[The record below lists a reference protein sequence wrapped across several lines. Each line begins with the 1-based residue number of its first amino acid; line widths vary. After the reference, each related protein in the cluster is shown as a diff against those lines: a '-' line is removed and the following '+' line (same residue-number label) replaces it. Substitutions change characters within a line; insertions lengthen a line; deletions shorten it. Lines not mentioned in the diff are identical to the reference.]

1 MPILALITAMLLWGS
16 SFVALKLAFQYY
28 DPMVVIFG
36 RMLVGTLCMLLFMGR
51 FRRAQYRKGDIA
63 QLLLLALFEP
73 CLYFTFEATAL
84 TYTTAGQAGM
94 ITAMLPLMVAVA
106 ATLILGERI
115 TRRTLLG
122 FVIAVCGAV
131 WLSLGGRASENAP
144 NPMLGNFLE
153 FVAMVCATGY
163 TIMAKKLSPRY
174 GPLLMT
180 AIQSSVGTLFFFP
193 IMFLPPTTLPTAFN
207 WGGVVAILYLGAFV
221 TMGAYFFYN
230 YGISRIPA
238 SQASAFVNLIPV
250 FCVLLGRVVLGE
262 TFTGGQYAA
271 SIVVLAGVFLSQDMV
286 VRRQN
291 TRIKSGDSAG

>member
-1 MPILALITAMLLWGS
+1 MPILALIAAMLLWGS

-36 RMLVGTLCMLLFMGR
+36 RMLVGTVCMLLFMGR
-51 FRRAQYRKGDIA
+51 FRRAQYRKGDIL

-73 CLYFTFEATAL
+73 CLYFTFEASAL

-106 ATLILGERI
+106 ATLILGEHI
-115 TRRTLLG
+115 TRRTLFG

-131 WLSLGGRASENAP
+131 WLSLGGQASENAP

-180 AIQSSVGTLFFFP
+180 AIQSFVGTLFFFP

-207 WGGVVAILYLGAFV
+207 WEGVTAILYLGAFV

-250 FCVLLGRVVLGE
+250 FTVLLGRAVLGE
-262 TFTGGQYAA
+262 MFTGGQYAA
-271 SIVVLAGVFLSQDMV
+271 SIVVLAGVFLSQDMGA
-286 VRRQN
+286 RKRHA
-291 TRIKSGDSAG
+291 IPK